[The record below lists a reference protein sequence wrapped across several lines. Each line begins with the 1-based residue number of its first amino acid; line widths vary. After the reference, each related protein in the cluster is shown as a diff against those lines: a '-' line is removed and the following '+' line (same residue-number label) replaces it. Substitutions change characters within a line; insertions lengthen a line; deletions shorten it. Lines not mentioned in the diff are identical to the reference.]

1 MMAEE
6 KKCKKEGKTGLD
18 LSISRQ
24 TRQECLR
31 DQPEEWVI
39 RNRRACDA
47 VADLQNHAVDF
58 GRSNPLFCK
67 VIEYDYIQ
75 AARHGREL

>member
-1 MMAEE
+1 MTQITTFPAMRQ
-6 KKCKKEGKTGLD
+6 GLD
-18 LSISRQ
+18 
-24 TRQECLR
+24 
-31 DQPEEWVI
+31 
-39 RNRRACDA
+39 ACDA